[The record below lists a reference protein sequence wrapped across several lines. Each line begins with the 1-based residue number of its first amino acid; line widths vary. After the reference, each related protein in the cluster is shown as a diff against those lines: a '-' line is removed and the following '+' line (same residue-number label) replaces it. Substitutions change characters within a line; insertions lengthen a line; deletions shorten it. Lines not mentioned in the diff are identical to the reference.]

1 MNSEVDDTLNNRSQT
16 IGRFEVR
23 RELGRG
29 AQSAVYLAFDPQ
41 LQREVAIK
49 TLHFGRSDPKRNRAL
64 LDEARAVSNL
74 RHPSIVPIFDMG
86 EQDGDPY
93 LVFELVPGPNL
104 AEYIEKEGR
113 IPAAKAADLMRQI
126 LDAVAQ
132 AHGAGIIHRDLK
144 PTNILIDASG
154 KPRVMDFGIATR
166 LNEVTSG
173 SVAGL
178 TGTPAYMPPEYIE
191 TQTVSPLLDVYA
203 AGLVLYEMV
212 TGRRAVGGESMAQIA
227 YQILNSAIV
236 VPPEANVDPVLTSII
251 SQACAK
257 DPAMRISGAAQ
268 MKKRLDDYMGAGATP
283 IGDEG
288 SSESKKQSTLDFLMR
303 RMRHKAD
310 FPALSDSVSA
320 INRLTSSDK
329 ESINKLSNTILKDY
343 GLTNKIMRLVNSAFF
358 RQSGGGSISTV
369 SRAVIVLGFDA
380 VRNVAITV
388 LLFEHLQDKGNARE
402 LKEAFL
408 RANLAGM
415 LARDASRK
423 FMAREA
429 EQAFICAL
437 FHGLGQMLSQYYF
450 PEELIEIRKQ
460 MLARQCTLEQ
470 ASTHVLGLS
479 FSELGIGIA
488 QHWGFPPD
496 IVSSLRPLP
505 EGELRKPQTHEDLL
519 RTVASFANELCDQ
532 ISTSGEQGK
541 DKIVRDI
548 RQRFAPAMPI
558 TEKQLIEVLESGY
571 NEVKE
576 LANVLHVNL
585 KQSPFARQV
594 DKWIRPAPASV
605 GGATAAGGTSNS
617 GGVSGATNQT
627 LATLADGGTVLEDAS
642 IFDEEDE
649 LDADASE
656 AEQSDHAQATLTA
669 GIQDISNSL
678 VDDFS
683 LNDVLRIILETMYRA
698 MGFER
703 VLLSLRDARAGAIV
717 GRFGFGQDI
726 NELVK
731 KFRFTL
737 GPNPDVFQLA
747 TSKGVDIIITDI
759 DDPKIADKI
768 PSWYRNSVSSKTFVL
783 FPLTIKGNPVA
794 LIYADRQKAGS
805 IHIPEKELTLLKT
818 LRNQAVLA
826 IKQSM

>member
-1 MNSEVDDTLNNRSQT
+1 MNSPSSTTQQT
-16 IGRFEVR
+16 IGRFEIIK
-23 RELGRG
+23 ELGRG
-29 AQSAVYLAFDPQ
+29 AQSAVYQAFDPQ
-41 LQREVAIK
+41 LRRDVAIK
-49 TLHFGRSDPKRNRAL
+49 TLYFSKSDAKRNKAL

-74 RHPSIVPIFDMG
+74 RHPSIVPVFDMG
-86 EQDGDPY
+86 EQNGDPY

-104 AEYIEKEGR
+104 AEYIQREGR
-113 IPAAKAADLMRQI
+113 IPVAKAADMMRQI
-126 LDAVAQ
+126 LDALAQ
-132 AHGAGIIHRDLK
+132 AHAAGIIHRDLK
-144 PTNILIDASG
+144 PTNILIDTAG
-154 KPRVMDFGIATR
+154 TPRVMDFGIATR
-166 LNEVTSG
+166 LDDAG
-173 SVAGL
+173 SDGTVKGL
-178 TGTPAYMPPEYIE
+178 TGTPAYMSPEYIE
-191 TQTVSPLLDVYA
+191 KQVVSPALDVYA

-212 TGRRAVGGESMAQIA
+212 TGKRAVTGESMAQIA
-227 YQILNSAIV
+227 YQILNTQITLPSDV
-236 VPPEANVDPVLTSII
+236 SVDPTLSSII
-251 SQACAK
+251 GQACAK
-257 DPAMRISGAAQ
+257 DPALRIPSIAS
-268 MKKRLDDYMGAGATP
+268 MKKRLDDYLGAAATP
-283 IGDEG
+283 VGGVE
-288 SSESKKQSTLDFLMR
+288 ESTEAKKQGTLDFLMR

-343 GLTNKIMRLVNSAFF
+343 GLTNKIMRLVNSAYF
-358 RQSGGGSISTV
+358 RQSGGGNISTI

-429 EQAFICAL
+429 EQAFVCAL
-437 FHGLGQMLSQYYF
+437 FHSLGQLLAQYYF
-450 PEELIEIRKQ
+450 PEELMEVRKQ
-460 MLARQCTLEQ
+460 MLARQCTLDQ
-470 ASTHVLGLS
+470 AAGHVLGIS
-479 FSELGIGIA
+479 FTDLGIGIA
-488 QHWGFPPD
+488 KHWGFPAD
-496 IVSSLRPLP
+496 IVASLEPLP
-505 EGELRKPQTHEDLL
+505 EGELRKPHTQQEIL
-519 RTVASFANELCDQ
+519 RTVASFANELCEK
-532 ISTSGEQGK
+532 IAASGDKGK
-541 DKIVRDI
+541 DKIVQEI
-548 RQRFAPAMPI
+548 RVRYSAAMPVSD
-558 TEKQLIEVLESGY
+558 KQLGEVLESAYG
-571 NEVKE
+571 EVKE

-594 DKWIRPAPASV
+594 DKWVRPAAADAERTHN
-605 GGATAAGGTSNS
+605 GAAGATLDSLAA
-617 GGVSGATNQT
+617 
-627 LATLADGGTVLEDAS
+627 GGTVLEDTS
-642 IFDEEDE
+642 LYESEELTD
-649 LDADASE
+649 DAS
-656 AEQSDHAQATLTA
+656 AEQQSEHAQATLTA

-703 VLLSLRDARAGAIV
+703 VLLSLRDARAGAMV
-717 GRFGFGQDI
+717 ARFGFGQEI
-726 NELVK
+726 NTLVK
-731 KFRFTL
+731 QFRF
-737 GPNPDVFQLA
+737 PISAAADVFQLA
-747 TSKGVDIIITDI
+747 ISKGVDIIITDI

-768 PSWYRNSVSSKTFVL
+768 PAWYRSSQSAKTFVL

>member
-1 MNSEVDDTLNNRSQT
+1 MTSPSSSASQT
-16 IGRFEVR
+16 IGRFEIIK
-23 RELGRG
+23 ELGRG
-29 AQSAVYLAFDPQ
+29 AQSAVYQAFDPQ
-41 LQREVAIK
+41 LRRDVAIK
-49 TLHFGRSDPKRNRAL
+49 TLYFSKSDAKRNKAL

-74 RHPSIVPIFDMG
+74 RHPSIVPVFDMG
-86 EQDGDPY
+86 EQNGDPY

-104 AEYIEKEGR
+104 AEYIQKEGR

-126 LDAVAQ
+126 LDALAQ
-132 AHGAGIIHRDLK
+132 AHAAGIIHRDLK
-144 PTNILIDASG
+144 PSNILIDTAG
-154 KPRVMDFGIATR
+154 TPRVMDFGIATR
-166 LNEVTSG
+166 LDDAG
-173 SVAGL
+173 SDGSAKGL
-178 TGTPAYMPPEYIE
+178 TGTPAYMSPEYIE
-191 TQTVSPLLDVYA
+191 KQLVSPALDVYA

-212 TGRRAVGGESMAQIA
+212 TGKRAVSGESMAQIA
-227 YQILNSAIV
+227 YQILNTQITLPADVSI
-236 VPPEANVDPVLTSII
+236 DPTLSSII
-251 SQACAK
+251 GQACAK
-257 DPAMRISGAAQ
+257 DPALRTPSIAA
-268 MKKRLDDYMGAGATP
+268 MKKRLDEYLGAAATP
-283 IGDEG
+283 TGG
-288 SSESKKQSTLDFLMR
+288 SEESTEAKKQSTLDFLVR

-343 GLTNKIMRLVNSAFF
+343 GLTNKIMRLVNSAYF
-358 RQSGGGSISTV
+358 RQSGGGNISTI

-388 LLFEHLQDKGNARE
+388 LLFEHMQDKGNARE

-423 FMAREA
+423 FLAREA
-429 EQAFICAL
+429 EQAFVCAL
-437 FHGLGQMLSQYYF
+437 FHSLGELLAQYYF

-460 MLARQCTLEQ
+460 MLARQCTLDQ
-470 ASTHVLGLS
+470 AAGYVLGIS
-479 FSELGIGIA
+479 FTDLGIGIA
-488 QHWGFPPD
+488 KHWGFPAD
-496 IVSSLRPLP
+496 IVASLEPLP
-505 EGELRKPQTHEDLL
+505 EGELRKPHTQQEIL
-519 RTVASFANELCDQ
+519 RTVASFATELCEK
-532 ISTSGEQGK
+532 ISASGDKGK
-541 DKIVRDI
+541 DKIIQEI
-548 RQRFAPAMPI
+548 RARYSIAMPVS
-558 TEKQLIEVLESGY
+558 EKQLGEVLESAY
-571 NEVKE
+571 SEVKE

-594 DKWIRPAPASV
+594 DKWVRPTSAEAELTKK
-605 GGATAAGGTSNS
+605 GAFGTTLNAFAA
-617 GGVSGATNQT
+617 
-627 LATLADGGTVLEDAS
+627 GGTVLEDADLYDS
-642 IFDEEDE
+642 EE
-649 LDADASE
+649 LTSE
-656 AEQSDHAQATLTA
+656 SSAEQQSEHAQSVLTA

-703 VLLSLRDARAGAIV
+703 VVLSLRDARAGAMV
-717 GRFGFGQDI
+717 ARFGFGQEI
-726 NELVK
+726 NTLVK
-731 KFRFTL
+731 QFRFPINGT
-737 GPNPDVFQLA
+737 PDVFQLA
-747 TSKGVDIIITDI
+747 ISKGVDIIIADI

-768 PSWYRNSVSSKTFVL
+768 PRWYRSSQSAKTFVL

-818 LRNQAVLA
+818 LRNQAILA